1 MMFIA
6 HLGASLVSRDVASF
20 FIPYVEK
27 RQSADKIHQSRLT
40 RLRLIASF
48 INFSR

>member
-1 MMFIA
+1 MMFIV
-6 HLGASLVSRDVASF
+6 HLGASLVSRFF